1 MDFIVINLEYK
12 IELKTPPV
20 ELLDWADNL
29 LKIYNDLRAIMVT
42 HYILQTDASFGL
54 WGKSTYDALK
64 DNPNL
69 FLMLSGHKY
78 GEAMRTEEFN
88 GNTVHILF
96 ANYQELP
103 NGGNGWL
110 RIMKFSP
117 ENNEITMITYSPLL
131 NQYGTDTVMGE
142 NTTSK
147 VFTISYNMTNG
158 PVSPRQKAATLINP
172 PLRDN
177 FSV

>member
-1 MDFIVINLEYK
+1 MAAITSFSVRAGWIYIVINLEYK

-69 FLMLSGHKY
+69 FLMLSG
-78 GEAMRTEEFN
+78 R
-88 GNTVHILF
+88 
-96 ANYQELP
+96 
-103 NGGNGWL
+103 
-110 RIMKFSP
+110 
-117 ENNEITMITYSPLL
+117 
-131 NQYGTDTVMGE
+131 
-142 NTTSK
+142 
-147 VFTISYNMTNG
+147 
-158 PVSPRQKAATLINP
+158 
-172 PLRDN
+172 
-177 FSV
+177 